1 MARLCGE
8 MQVLPPAMAV
18 FGKMATPGTVSGS
31 AGLASVRRC
40 VYGDMAF

>member
-1 MARLCGE
+1 MGRLCGE

-18 FGKMATPGTVSGS
+18 FVKMATPGTVSGS
-31 AGLASVRRC
+31 AGLAFEWRC